1 MLSLLLAL
9 IGLANAFR
17 VLWLEAKR
25 PSDDMWWDACLLK
38 ESCEYHNHVKR
49 A

>member
-9 IGLANAFR
+9 VGLANAFR

-25 PSDDMWWDACLLK
+25 PSDDAVWDACLLRSK
-38 ESCEYHNHVKR
+38 
-49 A
+49 